1 MNEASSDALK
11 YSDFSLSKYGNKRIR
26 INKPEDGTKYFVSRF
41 SDNKELNKLTSP
53 ITFIC
58 KDEDTDNSSS
68 LNKNNNIS
76 TSWVLKNASME
87 KMRINHKSYVS
98 KKCNLDTDVF
108 FVLIENEEYSDI
120 YPISSWE
127 VFEPNLCS
135 KNFNKFNVDNS
146 EEKLRTQMDN
156 KRIDDIIERLKNK
169 EEQNK
174 LNIKAK
180 EENKKKKKKKKK
192 NIIHNDSSEDF
203 DDDDDDLG
211 LKRQEKRRIKNL
223 IKLKRGDNKEE
234 IEYVNSALSITSL
247 RKSNVNWDYNND
259 GRKSD
264 DEDLNEEISGQ
275 EDFDDDNDD
284 NDDSENNS
292 DNDEYKLTSYGQAM
306 RSLLKQQVNDEE
318 DDELNQYSDDD
329 DEEEEDEEDDEEED
343 EEDDEDDHEDD
354 DNDDDDD
361 DDDSDDEKSIKKKQM
376 KNNKKIQNER
386 EKDKYKIEKNKKNN
400 NKHFYEEEEQDL
412 EQNNHDNKKN
422 INDDQ
427 NEKKKDTPKIN
438 QDKTQDDVKRRLSI
452 NDKFNKF
459 NEYIK
464 EKIKNKEIQI
474 KEDNCAKII
483 VKVVEKNNGKMNIMT
498 LLDTLNIREKNES
511 FLIVQKY
518 IKNLCNISSETVND
532 KKIKTITIKP
542 KYLQKK

>member
-11 YSDFSLSKYGNKRIR
+11 YSDFTLSKYGNKRIR

-58 KDEDTDNSSS
+58 KDEDTDNGSS
-68 LNKNNNIS
+68 LNKNNNNS
-76 TSWVLKNASME
+76 TSWVLKNASIE

-120 YPISSWE
+120 YPVSSWQ
-127 VFEPNLCS
+127 VFEPNLSS
-135 KNFNKFNVDNS
+135 KTLNKFNVDNS

-180 EENKKKKKKKKK
+180 EEKKKKKKKK
-192 NIIHNDSSEDF
+192 NILPSDSSEDL

-223 IKLKRGDNKEE
+223 IKLKRGENKEE
-234 IEYVNSALSITSL
+234 IEYANSALSITSL
-247 RKSNVNWDYNND
+247 RKSKVNWDYNND

-264 DEDLNEEISGQ
+264 DEDLNEEVSGQ
-275 EDFDDDNDD
+275 EDFDNDNDD

-292 DNDEYKLTSYGQAM
+292 DNDQYKLTSYGQAM

-329 DEEEEDEEDDEEED
+329 DEEDEEDEDEEDEEDDD
-343 EEDDEDDHEDD
+343 DDDEDDDEE
-354 DNDDDDD
+354 
-361 DDDSDDEKSIKKKQM
+361 DSDDDKPSNKKQL

-386 EKDKYKIEKNKKNN
+386 EKDKYKLEKNKKNN
-400 NKHFYEEEEQDL
+400 NKHFYEEDEQEDQ
-412 EQNNHDNKKN
+412 ENSDDNKKN
-422 INDDQ
+422 THDDH
-427 NEKKKDTPKIN
+427 NEMKKDTPKIN
-438 QDKTQDDVKRRLSI
+438 QEKTQEELKRRLST

-474 KEDNCAKII
+474 KEDNCAKLI
-483 VKVVEKNNGKMNIMT
+483 VKIVEKNNGKMNIMT
-498 LLDTLNIREKNES
+498 LLDTLNIREKNDN

>member
-11 YSDFSLSKYGNKRIR
+11 YSDFTLSKYGNKRIR

-58 KDEDTDNSSS
+58 KDEDTDNGSS
-68 LNKNNNIS
+68 LNKNNNNS
-76 TSWVLKNASME
+76 TSWVLKNASIE

-120 YPISSWE
+120 YPVSSWQ
-127 VFEPNLCS
+127 VFEPNLSS
-135 KNFNKFNVDNS
+135 KTLNKFN
-146 EEKLRTQMDN
+146 
-156 KRIDDIIERLKNK
+156 
-169 EEQNK
+169 
-174 LNIKAK
+174 
-180 EENKKKKKKKKK
+180 K
-192 NIIHNDSSEDF
+192 NILPSDSSEDL

-223 IKLKRGDNKEE
+223 IKLKRGENKEE
-234 IEYVNSALSITSL
+234 IEYANSALSITSL
-247 RKSNVNWDYNND
+247 RKSKVNWDYNND

-264 DEDLNEEISGQ
+264 DEDLNEEVSGQ

-292 DNDEYKLTSYGQAM
+292 DNDQYKLTSYGQAM

-329 DEEEEDEEDDEEED
+329 DEEDEEDEDEEDEEDDD
-343 EEDDEDDHEDD
+343 DDHEDD
-354 DNDDDDD
+354 DEE
-361 DDDSDDEKSIKKKQM
+361 DSDDDKPSNKKQL

-386 EKDKYKIEKNKKNN
+386 EKDKYKLEKNKKNN
-400 NKHFYEEEEQDL
+400 NKHFYEEDEQEDQ
-412 EQNNHDNKKN
+412 ENSDDNKKN
-422 INDDQ
+422 THDDH
-427 NEKKKDTPKIN
+427 NEMKKDTPKIN
-438 QDKTQDDVKRRLSI
+438 QEKTQEELKRRLST

-474 KEDNCAKII
+474 KEDNCAKLI
-483 VKVVEKNNGKMNIMT
+483 VKIVEKNNGKMNIMT
-498 LLDTLNIREKNES
+498 LLDTLNIREKNDN